1 MSATTYERDDGAA
14 VNLVTVVAAV
24 IERGGLILITRR
36 PTGSHLAGLWEFP
49 GGKPDPGESFE
60 DALRREITEE
70 LGATVMVGERIETV
84 EWAYPDKRVRIFFF
98 RCGIDGDPRPLEG
111 QEMAW
116 VAPGDLANYAFP
128 AADLALVERL
138 SRG

>member
-1 MSATTYERDDGAA
+1 MNR
-14 VNLVTVVAAV
+14 VTVVAAV

-36 PTGSHLAGLWEFP
+36 PAGSHLAGLWEFP
-49 GGKPDPGESFE
+49 GGKPDPGETFE

-70 LGATVMVGERIETV
+70 LGATVIVGERIETV
-84 EWAYPDKRVRIFFF
+84 EWEYPDKRVRILFF
-98 RCGIDGDPRPLEG
+98 RCGIDGEPSPLEG

-116 VAPGDLANYAFP
+116 VAPVDLPSYAFP
-128 AADLALVERL
+128 AADAVLVERL